1 MVKSVIYIQLKGE
14 CKLLVTAVEK
24 ISFIKNKVYKV
35 EGRFYNAK
43 NDSLSEGSKKT
54 RERLAVLERDPNFQL
69 WLGAFVKRCT
79 CV

>member
-1 MVKSVIYIQLKGE
+1 M
-14 CKLLVTAVEK
+14 LVTAVEK

-43 NDSLSEGSKKT
+43 NDFLSEGSKKT
-54 RERLAVLERDPNFQL
+54 RERLAVLERDSDFQL